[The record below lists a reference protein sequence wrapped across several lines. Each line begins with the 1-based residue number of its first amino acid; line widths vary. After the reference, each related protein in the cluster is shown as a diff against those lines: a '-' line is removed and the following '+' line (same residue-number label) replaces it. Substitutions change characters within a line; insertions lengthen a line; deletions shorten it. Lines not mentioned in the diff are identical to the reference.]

1 MTSPVKV
8 IAKPVDD
15 TRCTLVLSRAVREPG
30 PRRYASRA
38 EAADS
43 PVAQAVLDVP
53 GIAEVVVAGDELTVT
68 RERGSPPWGDLAAP
82 LRYAVRTAMEQEDLL
97 PAAMD
102 GGPEGDDAI
111 YAAADEVCRT
121 RINEW
126 VAQHGGKVE
135 LIDVQDG
142 IVVLRMS
149 GGCQGCGMARVTL
162 SQGIE
167 TALRRAIPA
176 LRGIRDV
183 TDHSAGTSPYFRAAG
198 LGSGHLAEGVSVP
211 TSTSRHE

>member
-8 IAKPVDD
+8 IAKPVDG
-15 TRCTLVLSRAVREPG
+15 TRCTLVLSRPLRGPG
-30 PRRYASRA
+30 PRTYASRA
-38 EAADS
+38 EADS

-53 GIAEVVVAGDELTVT
+53 GIAEVVLAGDELTVT
-68 RERGSPPWGDLAAP
+68 KGPGSPPWSDLAAQ

-97 PAAMD
+97 PAVTD

-111 YAAADEVCRT
+111 YAAAEEICRT

-142 IVVLRMS
+142 TVVLRMS

-183 TDHSAGTSPYFRAAG
+183 TDHSAGTDPYFRAAR
-198 LGSGHLAEGVSVP
+198 P
-211 TSTSRHE
+211 